1 MIWPMIL
8 SGAMKAPT
16 HSGAYLAMARR
27 GSIPVIEE
35 EVRGLSAAET
45 HFSSTSAVDQRIDH
59 IQYRFQIGKDAD
71 AYRRMSD
78 SKESDWE
85 V

>member
-1 MIWPMIL
+1 MQL
-8 SGAMKAPT
+8 S
-16 HSGAYLAMARR
+16 L
-27 GSIPVIEE
+27 I
-35 EVRGLSAAET
+35 
-45 HFSSTSAVDQRIDH
+45 FSSTSAVDQRIDH

-85 V
+85 VWIFHAMRAFLAHLSTIELKEWNQPLQ